1 MVSTRVFGTSECT
14 GRDRMPSINCP
25 ACDGSGYVKEDEGM
39 TRVCTRCDGTGVV
52 FIEEDTSDAVIH
64 S

>member
-1 MVSTRVFGTSECT
+1 MVRMVSARVFGTSECT
-14 GRDRMPSINCP
+14 GMPSIDCP
-25 ACDGSGYVKEDEGM
+25 ACDVSSYVEEERL

-52 FIEEDTSDAVIH
+52 FIEEDTHDAVIH

>member
-1 MVSTRVFGTSECT
+1 
-14 GRDRMPSINCP
+14 MPSIDCP
-25 ACDGSGYVKEDEGM
+25 ACDVSGYVEEERL

-52 FIEEDTSDAVIH
+52 FIEEDTHDAVIH